1 MIPSQC
7 HLWQKENLS
16 SDDLDLEKVMEFY
29 NRVHAWRFL
38 MRCRGCGQLYVDDN
52 SEIIR
57 GKKDLIFTTLYPVS
71 EIELKEIDF
80 SQSTPENI
88 DNFLPVLI
96 ESPVGGFSW
105 IK

>member
-29 NRVHAWRFL
+29 NHIHVWRFL
-38 MRCRGCGQLYVDDN
+38 MKCRGCDQLYLDDN

-57 GKKDLIFTTLYPVS
+57 GKRDLIFTTLYPVS
-71 EIELKEIDF
+71 ENELKEIDF
-80 SQSTPENI
+80 NQSTVEKI
-88 DNFLPVLI
+88 DTFLPVLI
-96 ESPVGGFSW
+96 ESPSGGFSW
-105 IK
+105 LK